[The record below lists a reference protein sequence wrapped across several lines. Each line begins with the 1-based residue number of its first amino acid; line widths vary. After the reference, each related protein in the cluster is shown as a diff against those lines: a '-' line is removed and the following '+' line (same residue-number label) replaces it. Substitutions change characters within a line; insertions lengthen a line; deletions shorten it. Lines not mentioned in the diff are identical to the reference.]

1 MIYFYNIDLLFSF
14 YLNKLPNTKQY
25 KINVT
30 EADESF
36 DSYLQTPI
44 GTSYSQSTSLVV
56 LPSPCGK
63 CTV

>member
-1 MIYFYNIDLLFSF
+1 M
-14 YLNKLPNTKQY
+14 TKQK

-30 EADESF
+30 EANESF

-63 CTV
+63 YII